1 MELKYGEQPVKPK
14 KMLSLVL
21 LLFAN
26 LTMFASVTIS
36 FYALLTL
43 NYQLMAILLTFT
55 IAQLFVEKPNI
66 RKFRNQTRSS
76 ILKHSILLKLSMI
89 RSKTVLLNNK
99 FDNAFMLF
107 ILTVFL
113 LPALSLP

>member
-1 MELKYGEQPVKPK
+1 MELKNGEQPVKPK

-55 IAQLFVEKPNI
+55 IAQLFFK
-66 RKFRNQTRSS
+66 KSQTFVNFVT
-76 ILKHSILLKLSMI
+76 KHAHPSEAFNSFKVIDD
-89 RSKTVLLNNK
+89 SKENS
-99 FDNAFMLF
+99 A
-107 ILTVFL
+107 
-113 LPALSLP
+113 SE